1 MEPELDGDVDINLGV
16 GPELGGDDDIN
27 LGVDH
32 KRDKKLGV
40 MVVVEIVGMTIM

>member
-1 MEPELDGDVDINLGV
+1 MEPELDGDDDINLGV

-40 MVVVEIVGMTIM
+40 MVVVGIVGMTIM